1 MNLLTTQCNYSNLHL
16 IITHFITI
24 LPRVTN
30 TRRQRERGG
39 GSWLAWEKGLGLK
52 ARSYRRPSSHSSV
65 LVRLR
70 RRRPKVGGQARSAR
84 AGAGADAA
92 LATTQRMCRGA
103 GRRLLLRMPGIRH
116 QSVQSGLHI
125 GGAAKT
131 GFVSKHNVGRHRK
144 TTRNIE

>member
-52 ARSYRRPSSHSSV
+52 ARSYRRPSSHS
-65 LVRLR
+65 LPLARLR
-70 RRRPKVGGQARSAR
+70 RRRPTKVGGRARSAW

-92 LATTQRMCRGA
+92 LAATLVKLSMDENSHCACLDSILVYRVVCTLVRQVLCVNTIQVVQ
-103 GRRLLLRMPGIRH
+103 GRQLDTL
-116 QSVQSGLHI
+116 
-125 GGAAKT
+125 
-131 GFVSKHNVGRHRK
+131 SKSH
-144 TTRNIE
+144 